1 MIWVKF
7 AKRYLAAFAAKDI
20 DQLDS
25 EVYADD
31 IIVSDWSAT
40 TTGKEQVLISD
51 KHLFD
56 NTDLISIHIQNVAY
70 NNKLIFIY
78 FNLILINGQEKAD
91 LDVVSMIELNDSGK
105 IRSITSFSWKGF
117 SSILSAPLCAN
128 ILSIAGPDE
137 LLIIIIFVS

>member
-7 AKRYLAAFAAKDI
+7 AKRYLAAFASKDI

-31 IIVSDWSAT
+31 IVVSDWSTT
-40 TTGKEQVLISD
+40 TTGKEQVLIAD

-78 FNLILINGQEKAD
+78 FNIILIQAQDKSD

-105 IRSITSFSWKGF
+105 IKSITSFTK
-117 SSILSAPLCAN
+117 
-128 ILSIAGPDE
+128 
-137 LLIIIIFVS
+137 